1 MENIKSLKKM
11 TCIFFHSNLFKFRT
25 DDMINLTKPTLRVG
39 VFLEYDFLRTKT
51 FVNVTDFSNQI
62 KLPVG
67 SQPMAPSREFWKL
80 CEEPNA

>member
-1 MENIKSLKKM
+1 M

-25 DDMINLTKPTLRVG
+25 DDISTSSKPTLRVG

-67 SQPMAPSREFWKL
+67 SEPMAPSREFCKP
-80 CEEPNA
+80 CAEPST